1 MNAQSRLFEEGFL
14 RFNIP
19 YKIFGGMQFYQRA
32 EIKDIVAYLAVI
44 NNTKDSLNLS
54 RILNVPKRKI
64 GDKSLEKINEFA
76 SVNGLTL
83 FEALGRA
90 KEIDTLTAN
99 MKLVLEE
106 FYKMMTELIEISES
120 EPVSEL
126 FDKVIKSIKY
136 FDYLEAN
143 YEDSENRIN
152 NIEELRNSI
161 TEMEKIIETLTL
173 REYLENIS
181 LVSATDNLEEEKDY
195 VKLMTI
201 HNSKGLEFP
210 TVFLVGTEDEVFPGK
225 KADFEPRELEE
236 ERRLC
241 YVAITRAE
249 DKLYISYAASR
260 FMYGEES
267 FRTKSRFIDELPENL
282 LESNIESQFKREAIS
297 PVKTPVKHQFK
308 KMITIE
314 DLNKTYKEYPYSIGE
329 KVMHKKFG
337 LGVVRGVSD
346 KKVEI
351 DFVDGKREIAM
362 AVADK
367 FLTKN

>member
-1 MNAQSRLFEEGFL
+1 M

-44 NNTKDSLNLS
+44 NNPKDSLNLS

-90 KEIDTLTAN
+90 NEIDTLTAN
-99 MKLVLEE
+99 MKIVLEE
-106 FYKMMTELIEISES
+106 FHKMMMELIEMSES

-136 FDYLEAN
+136 FDYLESN
-143 YEDSENRIN
+143 YEDSENRIS

-267 FRTKSRFIDELPENL
+267 FRTKSRFISELPENL
-282 LESNIESQFKREAIS
+282 LESNIESQFKREAIN
-297 PVKTPVKHQFK
+297 PTKTPVKHQFK
-308 KMITIE
+308 KMITME
-314 DLNKTYKEYPYSIGE
+314 DLNKTYKEYPYSVGE

>member
-1 MNAQSRLFEEGFL
+1 
-14 RFNIP
+14 
-19 YKIFGGMQFYQRA
+19 MQFYQRA

-44 NNTKDSLNLS
+44 NNPKDSLNLS

-90 KEIDTLTAN
+90 NEIDTLTAN
-99 MKLVLEE
+99 MKIVLEE
-106 FYKMMTELIEISES
+106 FHKMMMELIEMSES

-136 FDYLEAN
+136 FDYLESN
-143 YEDSENRIN
+143 YEDSENRIS

-225 KADFEPRELEE
+225 KLILNQESLKRK
-236 ERRLC
+236 
-241 YVAITRAE
+241 E
-249 DKLYISYAASR
+249 DC
-260 FMYGEES
+260 
-267 FRTKSRFIDELPENL
+267 
-282 LESNIESQFKREAIS
+282 
-297 PVKTPVKHQFK
+297 
-308 KMITIE
+308 
-314 DLNKTYKEYPYSIGE
+314 
-329 KVMHKKFG
+329 
-337 LGVVRGVSD
+337 
-346 KKVEI
+346 
-351 DFVDGKREIAM
+351 AM
-362 AVADK
+362 
-367 FLTKN
+367 